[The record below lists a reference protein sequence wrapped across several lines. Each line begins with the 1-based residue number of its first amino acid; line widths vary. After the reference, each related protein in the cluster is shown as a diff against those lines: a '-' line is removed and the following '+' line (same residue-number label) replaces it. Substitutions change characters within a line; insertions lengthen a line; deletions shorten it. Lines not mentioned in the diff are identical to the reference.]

1 MSKLRIGAIFS
12 LLNLPRGFR
21 RAPDAAP
28 AGIAPEK
35 PTRNFAA
42 FFQHLKTLGF
52 APDYCIDVG
61 AAGGTKI
68 IYSSFPDAF
77 HFVFEP
83 LPDFREEL
91 EKTLKPYNHEIH
103 FCALMK
109 YPGEKSL
116 LRHPDRYG
124 SSLMHKSKKNLE
136 NQVSVRVD
144 TLDNI
149 VGKDRVSG
157 DVLLKTDCQGADLF
171 VLKGGVETLKKASVV
186 IVEASLFRFWGEH
199 HPDFMEIVR
208 FMNNRGF
215 ALYDILDGLYRPCDN
230 ALGQV
235 DLAFVRDDG
244 PFRKVHHW

>member
-1 MSKLRIGAIFS
+1 MPKPKIGNFFS
-12 LLNLPRGFR
+12 FLKPSRNPGP
-21 RAPDAAP
+21 APEAA
-28 AGIAPEK
+28 GRTYEK
-35 PTRNFAA
+35 PTRDFAA
-42 FFQHLKTLGF
+42 FFQHLKRLGF

-77 HFVFEP
+77 HIVFEP
-83 LPDFREEL
+83 LPDFREQL
-91 EKTLKPYNHEIH
+91 ENTLEPYKHEIH

-109 YPGEKSL
+109 TPGEKSL

-124 SSLMHKSKKNLE
+124 SSLMHKNKKSHD
-136 NQVSVRVD
+136 NQISVKVD

-149 VGKDRVSG
+149 VGEDRLSG

-171 VLKGGVETLKKASVV
+171 VLKGGVETLKKVSVV

-199 HPDFMEIVR
+199 HPDFTEIVR
-208 FMNNRGF
+208 FMQNRGF
-215 ALYDILDGLYRPCDN
+215 ALYDILDGLYRPHDN

-235 DLAFVRDDG
+235 DLAFVREDG
-244 PFRKVHHW
+244 PFRKTHQW